1 MADRTALFYRQTTQP
16 TYYFYLLHTA
26 TMSDKEDNSGEQV
39 VEKVDSDNEKE
50 QNEDGGDIAF
60 DPSKKKKRRKP
71 KAKPK
76 QEEEE
81 PAEGEGEGDDGDDD
95 KDEEMVEEGPGAWLG
110 TDRDYTYS
118 ELLTRLYDT
127 IAGEKGQG
135 EGLGMGSNRKPIE
148 PPKVGRIGTKRIAW
162 INFMNNCKSVNRKP
176 DHVLAFVLAEL
187 GTTGSIG
194 GDNKLIIKG
203 RFQSKQLENVLRK
216 YIAEYVICR
225 TCRSPETELKK
236 ENRLLFKVCKAC
248 GSSHTVQ
255 SIKTGFRANTQ
266 RVRK

>member
-1 MADRTALFYRQTTQP
+1 
-16 TYYFYLLHTA
+16 
-26 TMSDKEDNSGEQV
+26 MSDKEENSGEQ

-81 PAEGEGEGDDGDDD
+81 PAEGEGEGDGEDDD
-95 KDEEMVEEGPGAWLG
+95 KDEEMIEEGPGAWLG
-110 TDRDYTYS
+110 SDRDYTYS

-266 RVRK
+266 RIRK